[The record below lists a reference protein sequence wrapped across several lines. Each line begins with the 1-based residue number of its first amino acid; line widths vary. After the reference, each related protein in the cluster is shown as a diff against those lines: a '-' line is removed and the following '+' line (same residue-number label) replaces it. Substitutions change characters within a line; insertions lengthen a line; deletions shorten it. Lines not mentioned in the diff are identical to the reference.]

1 MRGVPMTLLWIKRS
15 REAGFFI
22 QDKFTKY
29 HSQTLL
35 TGYDMCN
42 KPENPT
48 DRWHVIWFNL
58 LKPCGF
64 FTYHQ
69 V

>member
-15 REAGFFI
+15 GEAGFSI

-35 TGYDMCN
+35 TGYDIRD

-48 DRWHVIWFNL
+48 DRQHVIWF
-58 LKPCGF
+58 KEY
-64 FTYHQ
+64 TM
-69 V
+69 